1 MEKPFSPKIVCG
13 QKMKIVNFLRAS
25 LSYRIFHI
33 INRTSGTIVPN
44 APRDI
49 KKHARIFKIGTK
61 RGDFIVIFSLTRPTQ
76 YIAIYWTRYLVHP
89 KVISYWAGCLLGIAN
104 NRYYRDI
111 SISIPFLRC
120 PCMASTRW
128 PPRGPPGTSPKHL
141 PPPSSPQATW
151 PSPRD
156 VRVM

>member
-111 SISIPFLRC
+111 SISIPFLS
-120 PCMASTRW
+120 PESTPW
-128 PPRGPPGTSPKHL
+128 YSNVLNARG
-141 PPPSSPQATW
+141 
-151 PSPRD
+151 
-156 VRVM
+156 

>member
-111 SISIPFLRC
+111 SISIPFLTARRRLVPMRTC
-120 PCMASTRW
+120 TAAIGFGRGLRASN
-128 PPRGPPGTSPKHL
+128 PPL
-141 PPPSSPQATW
+141 
-151 PSPRD
+151 
-156 VRVM
+156 